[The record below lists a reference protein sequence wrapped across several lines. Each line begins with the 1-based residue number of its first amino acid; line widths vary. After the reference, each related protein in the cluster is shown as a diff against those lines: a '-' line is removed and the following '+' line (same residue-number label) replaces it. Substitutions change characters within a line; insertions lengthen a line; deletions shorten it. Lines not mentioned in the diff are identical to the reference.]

1 MCIFSQPVEL
11 VSNTH
16 IFARVANGAQF
27 LAYELKLSTTTENAM
42 ILPVPVAHGAGEDAL
57 QFISLEDYPD
67 FFDDLDALFPAV
79 AVASAG
85 LDLSLGEPAHTML
98 RVHRVG
104 SFEAS
109 FVPTIPDFSRLD
121 PRFNLSPEAWEA
133 LPQVQDYGFAVFQLV
148 AGRDTRVHPMAFSF
162 PTRSPDRIVFP
173 TIHVHDGEVH
183 ERAGFD
189 HKLFCQH
196 DAAGEVPLGRALPSL
211 QEWDESMEL
220 PESSLDLS
228 RTGGLIVEGQ
238 WCYRMTMWGTY
249 DNEDVVMDLP
259 AIRAEAI
266 SYWDQRPEEER
277 EIFLSNQAMVGLF
290 RSLVEEGGECP
301 KCGLHSRGYELGI
314 PERPGRAYLTCRS
327 CGESSFP
334 SEFGGH
340 QA

>member
-16 IFARVANGAQF
+16 IFARVANGTQF
-27 LAYELKLSTTTENAM
+27 LAYEMKLSTSTENAM

-79 AVASAG
+79 AIAAAG
-85 LDLSLGEPAHTML
+85 LDLSLGGPAQAML
-98 RVHRVG
+98 SVHHVG

-109 FVPTIPDFSRLD
+109 FVPTIADFSRLD

-133 LPQVQDYGFAVFQLV
+133 LPQVQDYGFAVFQFV
-148 AGRDTRVHPMAFSF
+148 AGSATHVHPMAFSF

-196 DAAGEVPLGRALPSL
+196 DAAGEIPLGRDLPSL
-211 QEWDESMEL
+211 REWEESMDL
-220 PESSLDLS
+220 LESSLDLS
-228 RTGGLIVEGQ
+228 RTGGLIVEGER
-238 WCYRMTMWGTY
+238 CYRRTMLGTY
-249 DNEDVVMDLP
+249 DNEDVVMDL
-259 AIRAEAI
+259 R
-266 SYWDQRPEEER
+266 
-277 EIFLSNQAMVGLF
+277 
-290 RSLVEEGGECP
+290 
-301 KCGLHSRGYELGI
+301 
-314 PERPGRAYLTCRS
+314 
-327 CGESSFP
+327 
-334 SEFGGH
+334 
-340 QA
+340 